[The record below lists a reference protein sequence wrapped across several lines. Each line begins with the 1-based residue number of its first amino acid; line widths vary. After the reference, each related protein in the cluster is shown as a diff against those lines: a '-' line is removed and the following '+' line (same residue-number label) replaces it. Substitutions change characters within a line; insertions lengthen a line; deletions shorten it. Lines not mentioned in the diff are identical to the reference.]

1 MEAPCFATSAAV
13 NAWNNF
19 GLRLQPLCPPAAP
32 LQMKFASD
40 PSNAASEDVQH
51 PQLVQVRRLL
61 HAAPSWHPGSYAP
74 GCCLSASPAFIN
86 IVAHTSTPLLT
97 RGCRRAGAANSR
109 QARHIQV
116 RCACTPTYKICHRLR
131 ILLPLRPRTPVAPC
145 PHPLPHLPSP
155 SPCPPPAATH

>member
-1 MEAPCFATSAAV
+1 MAELDAQAAMLDEAEEEEL
-13 NAWNNF
+13 W
-19 GLRLQPLCPPAAP
+19 
-32 LQMKFASD
+32 
-40 PSNAASEDVQH
+40 
-51 PQLVQVRRLL
+51 
-61 HAAPSWHPGSYAP
+61 
-74 GCCLSASPAFIN
+74 
-86 IVAHTSTPLLT
+86 LLT
-97 RGCRRAGAANSR
+97 LAR